1 MTVQTDLESLAV
13 SLITGL
19 QNILNRA
26 DNLAFFQQNSNAK
39 TSFEVEA
46 PAILPRGMKT
56 EFIFLAILLLWALYL
71 FWTQRLRTDITA
83 LLVMLSLAVPWPRA
97 EGRWAAILSPQEA
110 FSGFGSVA
118 VVMVTAMFV
127 FGAAMVRTGAA
138 ELIGGRLFRAC
149 AHDELLFQGAVL
161 SVAAAFSMFINETT
175 VVLVFMPVVLGVCKE
190 RNLSPSR
197 YLLCA
202 AYGAAL
208 GGEWTLIGT
217 RSSIIV
223 SDFLRQRTGQGIG
236 FFDFT
241 PIAATVF
248 VGCATYFFLVGRRF
262 LPKAAVQS
270 LEQELGKEYLTEVMV
285 TPQSNTV
292 GSTLD
297 QLDWAKR
304 QDITIVGVIREG
316 ERMPPNGWMKLHP
329 GDALIMQG
337 AVPTIASLLKSPD
350 FQFMEE
356 VKIGEKTLRSLDLIT
371 VEALLSPNSRY
382 TGRTM
387 QQTNFGRDYGF
398 SVLGISR
405 HGQTIQ
411 ERPSTSRLEYGDS
424 LLLLGHNSNLERLER
439 NPNLIVLS
447 RRSFP
452 TSGKKQ
458 AILTMLLLGG
468 IILTAITGVLTPA
481 LSIPLAAVAVLLL
494 GCVKLTDTYQ
504 SVNWQAVATVGGM
517 MSLGVALEKT
527 GAAEA
532 LAHALVIHFQGAGAN
547 LILGV
552 LLALTVALTQLIEN
566 AAVAIILAPI
576 AYQIARQS
584 HVDPKPFMVALAIC
598 ISTSFC
604 TPIAH
609 ETTMLVMGPGRYR
622 FKHYLSIGSGMALI
636 AWLLTTLVTPMI
648 WKF

>member
-1 MTVQTDLESLAV
+1 V
-13 SLITGL
+13 
-19 QNILNRA
+19 
-26 DNLAFFQQNSNAK
+26 K
-39 TSFEVEA
+39 
-46 PAILPRGMKT
+46 P
-56 EFIFLAILLLWALYL
+56 EFIALGLILMGALYL

-83 LLVMLSLAVPWPRA
+83 LLVMLFLALPWPRPN
-97 EGRWAAILSPQEA
+97 GRWSAILSPQEA

-118 VVMVTAMFV
+118 VIMVTAMFV
-127 FGAAMVRTGAA
+127 FSAALVRTGAA
-138 ELIGGRLFRAC
+138 EMIGGRLFRAC
-149 AHDELLFQGAVL
+149 AHHELLFQIAVL
-161 SVAAAFSMFINETT
+161 SLATICSMFINETT
-175 VVLVFMPVVLGVCKE
+175 IVLVFMPVILGVCKE
-190 RNLSPSR
+190 RNLPPSR

-208 GGEWTLIGT
+208 GGQWTMIGT
-217 RSSIIV
+217 RSNIIT
-223 SDFLRQRTGQGIG
+223 SEFFRQRTGQAIG

-241 PIAATVF
+241 PVAVAVF
-248 VGCATYFFLVGRRF
+248 IGCATYFFLIGRRF
-262 LPKAAVQS
+262 LPKAEVQS

-285 TPQSNTV
+285 TPQSTTV
-292 GSTLD
+292 GLTLD

-304 QDITIVGVIREG
+304 QDVTIVGVIREG

-337 AVPTIASLLKSPD
+337 AVPTIGNLLKSAD
-350 FQFMEE
+350 FAFMEE

-398 SVLGISR
+398 TVLGISR

-411 ERPSTSRLEYGDS
+411 ERPSATRLEYGDS
-424 LLLLGHNSNLERLER
+424 LLLVGHNSNLERLER

-447 RRSFP
+447 QKHFP

-458 AILTMLLLGG
+458 AIITMLLLGG
-468 IILTAITGVLTPA
+468 VILTAITGILTPA

-494 GCVKLTDTYQ
+494 GLVKVTDTYK
-504 SVNWQAVATVGGM
+504 SVDWPAVATAGGM
-517 MSLGVALEKT
+517 ISFGLALEKT
-527 GAAEA
+527 GAAGA
-532 LAHALVIHFQGAGAN
+532 LAHAIVINFQWAGAN
-547 LILGV
+547 LILGA
-552 LLALTVALTQLIEN
+552 LLIFTVALTQLIEN

-576 AYQIARQS
+576 AYQIALESQA
-584 HVDPKPFMVALAIC
+584 DPKPFMIGLAIC

-604 TPIAH
+604 TPVAH

-622 FKHYLSIGSGMALI
+622 FKDYLSIGSGMAII
-636 AWLLTTLVTPMI
+636 AWLLATLVTPMI

>member
-1 MTVQTDLESLAV
+1 V
-13 SLITGL
+13 
-19 QNILNRA
+19 
-26 DNLAFFQQNSNAK
+26 K
-39 TSFEVEA
+39 
-46 PAILPRGMKT
+46 P
-56 EFIFLAILLLWALYL
+56 EFIVLGLIFLGALYL

-83 LLVMLSLAVPWPRA
+83 LLGMLSLAVPWPRPD
-97 EGRWAAILSPQEA
+97 GKWSAILSPQEA

-118 VVMVTAMFV
+118 VIMVTAMFV

-138 ELIGGRLFRAC
+138 EMIGGRLFRAC
-149 AHDELLFQGAVL
+149 AHNELLFQVAVL
-161 SVAAAFSMFINETT
+161 AVATAFSMFINETT
-175 VVLVFMPVVLGVCKE
+175 IVLVFMPVVLGVCKE

-208 GGEWTLIGT
+208 GGQWTLLGT
-217 RSSIIV
+217 RSNIIV
-223 SDFLRQRTGQGIG
+223 SEFLRQRTGHGIG

-241 PIAATVF
+241 PIAAPVF
-248 VGCATYFFLVGRRF
+248 AGCAIYFFLFGRRF
-262 LPKAAVQS
+262 LPKAGVQS

-285 TPQSNTV
+285 TPQSTTV
-292 GSTLD
+292 GLTLD

-304 QDITIVGVIREG
+304 QDVTIVGVIRQG
-316 ERMPPNGWMKLHP
+316 ERLPPTGWMKLHP

-337 AVPTIASLLKSPD
+337 AVPTIGSLLKSAD

-382 TGRTM
+382 TGRTL

-411 ERPSTSRLEYGDS
+411 ERPSTTRLEYGDS

-439 NPNLIVLS
+439 NPNLILLS
-447 RRSFP
+447 QRQVP
-452 TSGKKQ
+452 TASKKQ
-458 AILTMLLLGG
+458 AIITMLLLGG

-481 LSIPLAAVAVLLL
+481 LSIPLSAVAVLLL
-494 GCVKLTDTYQ
+494 GCVKVTDTYK
-504 SVNWQAVATVGGM
+504 SVDWQAVATVGGM
-517 MSLGVALEKT
+517 MSLGLALEKT
-527 GAAEA
+527 GAAGA
-532 LAHALVIHFQGAGAN
+532 LAHAIVAN
-547 LILGV
+547 FEWTGPNMILCA

-576 AYQIARQS
+576 AYQIAREA
-584 HVDPKPFMVALAIC
+584 HADPKSFLVGLAIC

-604 TPIAH
+604 TPVAH

-622 FKHYLSIGSGMALI
+622 FKHYLAIGSGMAVI
-636 AWLLTTLVTPMI
+636 AWLLTTVLTPMI

>member
-1 MTVQTDLESLAV
+1 
-13 SLITGL
+13 
-19 QNILNRA
+19 
-26 DNLAFFQQNSNAK
+26 
-39 TSFEVEA
+39 
-46 PAILPRGMKT
+46 
-56 EFIFLAILLLWALYL
+56 
-71 FWTQRLRTDITA
+71 
-83 LLVMLSLAVPWPRA
+83 MLSLAVPWPRA
-97 EGRWAAILSPQEA
+97 DGRWAAILSPQEA

-149 AHDELLFQGAVL
+149 AHDELLFQVAVL

>member
-1 MTVQTDLESLAV
+1 ML
-13 SLITGL
+13 GL
-19 QNILNRA
+19 
-26 DNLAFFQQNSNAK
+26 
-39 TSFEVEA
+39 
-46 PAILPRGMKT
+46 
-56 EFIFLAILLLWALYL
+56 ILLGALYL
-71 FWTQRLRTDITA
+71 FWTQGLRTDITA
-83 LLVMLSLAVPWPRA
+83 LLVMLTLALPWPRPD
-97 EGRWAAILSPQEA
+97 GKWSAILSPQEA
-110 FSGFGSVA
+110 YAGFGSVA
-118 VVMVTAMFV
+118 VIMVAAMFV

-138 ELIGGRLFRAC
+138 EMIGGRLFRAC
-149 AHDELLFQGAVL
+149 AHDEFLFQAAVM
-161 SVAAAFSMFINETT
+161 SVATAFSMFINETT
-175 VVLVFMPVVLGVCKE
+175 VVLVFLPVILGVCKE

-208 GGEWTLIGT
+208 GGQWTLIGT

-223 SDFLRQRTGQGIG
+223 SDFLHQRTGHGIG

-241 PIAATVF
+241 PIAAPVF
-248 VGCATYFFLVGRRF
+248 VGCAIYFFLFGRRF
-262 LPKAAVQS
+262 LPKAELQS

-285 TPQSNTV
+285 TPQSTTV
-292 GSTLD
+292 GLTLD

-337 AVPTIASLLKSPD
+337 AVPTIGSLLKSPG

-405 HGQTIQ
+405 HGQTIH
-411 ERPSTSRLEYGDS
+411 ERPSATRLEYGDS

-447 RRSFP
+447 QRHFP
-452 TSGKKQ
+452 TSGKWQ
-458 AILTMLLLGG
+458 ATIMMLLLGG
-468 IILTAITGVLTPA
+468 IILTAVTGVLTPA
-481 LSIPLAAVAVLLL
+481 LSVPLAAIAALLL
-494 GCVKLTDTYQ
+494 GCVKVNDTYK

-517 MSLGVALEKT
+517 MSLGLALEKT
-527 GAAEA
+527 GAAGA
-532 LAHALVIHFQGAGAN
+532 LAHLIVTNLEWAGPNVILCA
-547 LILGV
+547 
-552 LLALTVALTQLIEN
+552 LLALTVAMTQLIEN
-566 AAVAIILAPI
+566 AAIAIILSPI
-576 AYQIARQS
+576 AYQIARES
-584 HVDPKPFMVALAIC
+584 HADPKSFMIGLAIC

-604 TPIAH
+604 TPVAH

-622 FKHYLSIGSGMALI
+622 FKHYLAIGSGMAVI
-636 AWLLTTLVTPMI
+636 AWLITTFVTPMI
-648 WKF
+648 WRF

>member
-1 MTVQTDLESLAV
+1 MKPEFFVL
-13 SLITGL
+13 GL
-19 QNILNRA
+19 
-26 DNLAFFQQNSNAK
+26 
-39 TSFEVEA
+39 
-46 PAILPRGMKT
+46 
-56 EFIFLAILLLWALYL
+56 IFLGALYL

-83 LLVMLSLAVPWPRA
+83 LLGMLSLAVPWPRLD
-97 EGRWAAILSPQEA
+97 GKWSAILSPQEA

-118 VVMVTAMFV
+118 VIMVTAMFV

-138 ELIGGRLFRAC
+138 EMIGGRLFRAC
-149 AHDELLFQGAVL
+149 AHNELLFQVAVL
-161 SVAAAFSMFINETT
+161 AVATVFSMFINETT
-175 VVLVFMPVVLGVCKE
+175 IVLVFMPVVLGVCKE

-208 GGEWTLIGT
+208 GGQWTLLGT
-217 RSSIIV
+217 RSNIIV
-223 SDFLRQRTGQGIG
+223 SEFLRQRTGHGIG

-241 PIAATVF
+241 PIAAPVF
-248 VGCATYFFLVGRRF
+248 AGCALYFFLFGRRF

-285 TPQSNTV
+285 TPQSTTV
-292 GSTLD
+292 GLTLD

-304 QDITIVGVIREG
+304 QDVTIVGVIRQG
-316 ERMPPNGWMKLHP
+316 ERLPPTGWMKLHP

-337 AVPTIASLLKSPD
+337 AVPTIGSLLQSAD

-382 TGRTM
+382 AGRTL

-405 HGQTIQ
+405 QGQTIQ
-411 ERPSTSRLEYGDS
+411 ERPSATRLEYGDS

-439 NPNLIVLS
+439 NPNLILLS
-447 RRSFP
+447 QRQLP
-452 TSGKKQ
+452 TANKNQ
-458 AILTMLLLGG
+458 AIITMLLLGG

-494 GCVKLTDTYQ
+494 GCVKVTDTYK
-504 SVNWQAVATVGGM
+504 SVDWQAVTTVGGM
-517 MSLGVALEKT
+517 MSLGLALEKT
-527 GAAEA
+527 GAAGA
-532 LAHALVIHFQGAGAN
+532 LAHAIVANFEWAGPN
-547 LILGV
+547 LILCA
-552 LLALTVALTQLIEN
+552 LLAFTVALTQLIEN
-566 AAVAIILAPI
+566 AAVAIVLAPI
-576 AYQIARQS
+576 AYQIAREA
-584 HVDPKPFMVALAIC
+584 HADPKSFLVGLAIC

-604 TPIAH
+604 TPVAH

-622 FKHYLSIGSGMALI
+622 FKHYLAIGSGMAVI
-636 AWLLTTLVTPMI
+636 AWLLTTVVTPMI

>member
-1 MTVQTDLESLAV
+1 
-13 SLITGL
+13 
-19 QNILNRA
+19 
-26 DNLAFFQQNSNAK
+26 
-39 TSFEVEA
+39 
-46 PAILPRGMKT
+46 MKP
-56 EFIFLAILLLWALYL
+56 EFIVLGVILLVALYF
-71 FWTQRLRTDITA
+71 FWTQRLRTDIA
-83 LLVMLSLAVPWPRA
+83 AVLVMLSLALPWPRPD
-97 EGRWAAILSPQEA
+97 GRWLPILSPQEA
-110 FSGFGSVA
+110 FAGFGSVA
-118 VVMVTAMFV
+118 VIMVTAMFV

-138 ELIGGRLFRAC
+138 EMIGGRLFRVC
-149 AHDELLFQGAVL
+149 AHNELLFQVAVL
-161 SVAAAFSMFINETT
+161 SLAAGCSMFINETT
-175 VVLVFMPVVLGVCKE
+175 IVLVFMPVVLGVCKE

-208 GGEWTLIGT
+208 GGQWTLIGT
-217 RSSIIV
+217 RSNIIV
-223 SDFLRQRTGQGIG
+223 SDLLRQRTGQGLG

-241 PIAATVF
+241 PVAATVF
-248 VGCATYFFLVGRRF
+248 AGCATYFFLVGRKF
-262 LPKAAVQS
+262 LPRAEVQS

-285 TPQSNTV
+285 MPQSATA
-292 GSTLD
+292 GLTLD

-304 QDITIVGVIREG
+304 QDVTIVGVIREG

-329 GDALIMQG
+329 GDALIIQG
-337 AVPTIASLLKSPD
+337 AVPTIGSLLKSPD
-350 FQFMEE
+350 FRFMEE

-411 ERPSTSRLEYGDS
+411 ERPSATRLEYGDS

-439 NPNLIVLS
+439 NPNLILLS
-447 RRSFP
+447 QRHFP
-452 TSGKKQ
+452 TSGNRQ
-458 AILTMLLLGG
+458 AIITMLLLGG

-494 GCVKLTDTYQ
+494 GCVKVTDTYK
-504 SVNWQAVATVGGM
+504 SVDWPAVATVGGM
-517 MSLGVALEKT
+517 MSFGLALEKT
-527 GAAEA
+527 GAAGA
-532 LAHALVIHFQGAGAN
+532 LAHTIVAHSEWAGAN
-547 LILGV
+547 FILCA
-552 LLALTVALTQLIEN
+552 LLALTVALTQVIEN

-576 AYQIARQS
+576 AYQIAREG
-584 HVDPKPFMVALAIC
+584 HADPKPFMVGLAVC

-604 TPIAH
+604 TPVAH

-622 FKHYLSIGSGMALI
+622 FKHYLSIGSGMAVI
-636 AWLLTTLVTPMI
+636 AWLLVSFVTPKI
-648 WKF
+648 WSF

>member
-1 MTVQTDLESLAV
+1 M
-13 SLITGL
+13 G
-19 QNILNRA
+19 
-26 DNLAFFQQNSNAK
+26 
-39 TSFEVEA
+39 
-46 PAILPRGMKT
+46 
-56 EFIFLAILLLWALYL
+56 ALYF

-83 LLVMLSLAVPWPRA
+83 LLVMLFLALPWPRPD
-97 EGRWAAILSPQEA
+97 GRWSAILSPQEA

-118 VVMVTAMFV
+118 VIMVTAMFV
-127 FGAAMVRTGAA
+127 FSAALVRTGAA
-138 ELIGGRLFRAC
+138 EMIGGRLFRAC
-149 AHDELLFQGAVL
+149 AHHELLFQIAVL
-161 SVAAAFSMFINETT
+161 SLATTCSMFINETT
-175 VVLVFMPVVLGVCKE
+175 IVLVFMPVILGVCKE
-190 RNLSPSR
+190 RNLPPSR

-208 GGEWTLIGT
+208 GGQWTMIGT
-217 RSSIIV
+217 RSNIIT
-223 SDFLRQRTGQGIG
+223 SEFFRQRTGQGIG

-241 PIAATVF
+241 PVAVTVF
-248 VGCATYFFLVGRRF
+248 IGCATYFFLIGRRF
-262 LPKAAVQS
+262 LPKAEVQS

-285 TPQSNTV
+285 TPQSTTV
-292 GSTLD
+292 GLTLD

-304 QDITIVGVIREG
+304 QDVTIVGVIREG

-337 AVPTIASLLKSPD
+337 AVPTIGNLLKSAD
-350 FQFMEE
+350 FAFMEE

-398 SVLGISR
+398 TVLGISR

-411 ERPSTSRLEYGDS
+411 ERPSATRLEYGDS

-447 RRSFP
+447 QKHFP

-458 AILTMLLLGG
+458 AIIAMLLLGG
-468 IILTAITGVLTPA
+468 VILAAITGVLTPA

-494 GCVKLTDTYQ
+494 GLVKVTDTYK
-504 SVNWQAVATVGGM
+504 SVDWPAVATAGGM
-517 MSLGVALEKT
+517 ISFGLALEKT
-527 GAAEA
+527 GAAGA
-532 LAHALVIHFQGAGAN
+532 LAHGIVTHLQWAGAN
-547 LILGV
+547 LILGA
-552 LLALTVALTQLIEN
+552 LLMFTVALTQLIEN

-576 AYQIARQS
+576 AYQIALESQA
-584 HVDPKPFMVALAIC
+584 DPKPFMIGLAIC

-604 TPIAH
+604 TPVAH

-622 FKHYLSIGSGMALI
+622 FRDYLSIGSGMAII
-636 AWLLTTLVTPMI
+636 AWLLATLVTPMI

>member
-1 MTVQTDLESLAV
+1 ML
-13 SLITGL
+13 GL
-19 QNILNRA
+19 
-26 DNLAFFQQNSNAK
+26 
-39 TSFEVEA
+39 
-46 PAILPRGMKT
+46 
-56 EFIFLAILLLWALYL
+56 ILLGALYL
-71 FWTQRLRTDITA
+71 FWTQGLRTDITA
-83 LLVMLSLAVPWPRA
+83 LLVMLTLALPWPRPD
-97 EGRWAAILSPQEA
+97 GKWSAILSPQEA
-110 FSGFGSVA
+110 YAGFGSVA
-118 VVMVTAMFV
+118 VIMVAAMFV

-138 ELIGGRLFRAC
+138 EMIGGRLFRAC
-149 AHDELLFQGAVL
+149 AHDEFLFQAAVM
-161 SVAAAFSMFINETT
+161 SVATAFSMFINETT
-175 VVLVFMPVVLGVCKE
+175 VVLVFLPVILGVCKE

-208 GGEWTLIGT
+208 GGQWTLIGT

-223 SDFLRQRTGQGIG
+223 SDFLHQRTGHGIG

-241 PIAATVF
+241 PIAAPVF
-248 VGCATYFFLVGRRF
+248 VGCAIYFFLFGRRF
-262 LPKAAVQS
+262 LPKAELQS

-285 TPQSNTV
+285 TPQSTTV
-292 GSTLD
+292 GLTLD

-337 AVPTIASLLKSPD
+337 AVPTIGSLLKSPG

-405 HGQTIQ
+405 HGQTIH
-411 ERPSTSRLEYGDS
+411 ERPSATRLEYGDS

-447 RRSFP
+447 QRHFP
-452 TSGKKQ
+452 TSGKWQ
-458 AILTMLLLGG
+458 ATIMMLLLGG
-468 IILTAITGVLTPA
+468 IILTAVTGVLTPA
-481 LSIPLAAVAVLLL
+481 LSVPLAAIAALLL
-494 GCVKLTDTYQ
+494 GCVKVNDTYK

-517 MSLGVALEKT
+517 MSLGLALEKT
-527 GAAEA
+527 GAAGA
-532 LAHALVIHFQGAGAN
+532 LAHLIVTNLQWAGPNVILCA
-547 LILGV
+547 
-552 LLALTVALTQLIEN
+552 LLALTVAMTQLIEN
-566 AAVAIILAPI
+566 AAIAIILSPI
-576 AYQIARQS
+576 AYQNARES
-584 HVDPKPFMVALAIC
+584 HADPKSFMVGLAIC

-604 TPIAH
+604 TPVAH

-622 FKHYLSIGSGMALI
+622 FKHYLAIGSGMAVI
-636 AWLLTTLVTPMI
+636 AWLITTFVTPMI
-648 WKF
+648 WRF

>member
-1 MTVQTDLESLAV
+1 ML
-13 SLITGL
+13 GL
-19 QNILNRA
+19 
-26 DNLAFFQQNSNAK
+26 
-39 TSFEVEA
+39 
-46 PAILPRGMKT
+46 
-56 EFIFLAILLLWALYL
+56 ILLGALYL

-83 LLVMLSLAVPWPRA
+83 LLVMLTLALPWPRPD
-97 EGRWAAILSPQEA
+97 GKWSAILSPQEA
-110 FSGFGSVA
+110 YAGFGSVA
-118 VVMVTAMFV
+118 VIMVAAMFV

-138 ELIGGRLFRAC
+138 EMIGGRLFRAC
-149 AHDELLFQGAVL
+149 AHDEFLFQAAVM
-161 SVAAAFSMFINETT
+161 SVATAFSMFINETT
-175 VVLVFMPVVLGVCKE
+175 VVLVFLPVILGVCKE

-208 GGEWTLIGT
+208 GGQWTLIGT

-223 SDFLRQRTGQGIG
+223 SDFLHQRTGHGIG

-241 PIAATVF
+241 PIAAPVF
-248 VGCATYFFLVGRRF
+248 VGCAIYFFLFGRRF
-262 LPKAAVQS
+262 LPKAELQS

-285 TPQSNTV
+285 TPQSTTV
-292 GSTLD
+292 GLTLD

-337 AVPTIASLLKSPD
+337 AVPTIGSLLKSPG

-405 HGQTIQ
+405 HGQTIH
-411 ERPSTSRLEYGDS
+411 ERPSATRLEYGDS

-447 RRSFP
+447 QRHFP
-452 TSGKKQ
+452 TSGKWQ
-458 AILTMLLLGG
+458 ATIMMLLLGG
-468 IILTAITGVLTPA
+468 IILTAVTGVLTPA
-481 LSIPLAAVAVLLL
+481 LSVPLAAIAALLL
-494 GCVKLTDTYQ
+494 GCVKVNDTYK

-517 MSLGVALEKT
+517 MSLGLALEKT
-527 GAAEA
+527 GAAGA
-532 LAHALVIHFQGAGAN
+532 LAHLIVTNLQWAGPNVILCA
-547 LILGV
+547 
-552 LLALTVALTQLIEN
+552 LLALTVAMTQLIEN
-566 AAVAIILAPI
+566 AAIAIILSPI
-576 AYQIARQS
+576 AYQIARES
-584 HVDPKPFMVALAIC
+584 HADPKSFMIGLAIC

-604 TPIAH
+604 TPVAH

-622 FKHYLSIGSGMALI
+622 FKHYLAIGSGMAVI
-636 AWLLTTLVTPMI
+636 AWLITTFVTPMI
-648 WKF
+648 WRF

>member
-1 MTVQTDLESLAV
+1 MKPEFFVL
-13 SLITGL
+13 GL
-19 QNILNRA
+19 
-26 DNLAFFQQNSNAK
+26 
-39 TSFEVEA
+39 
-46 PAILPRGMKT
+46 
-56 EFIFLAILLLWALYL
+56 IFLGALYL

-83 LLVMLSLAVPWPRA
+83 LLGMLSLAVPWPRPD
-97 EGRWAAILSPQEA
+97 GKWSAILTPQEA

-118 VVMVTAMFV
+118 VIMVTAMFV

-138 ELIGGRLFRAC
+138 EMIGGRLFRAC
-149 AHDELLFQGAVL
+149 AHNELLFQVAVL
-161 SVAAAFSMFINETT
+161 TVATVFSMFINETT
-175 VVLVFMPVVLGVCKE
+175 IVLVFMPVVLGVCKE

-208 GGEWTLIGT
+208 GGQWTLLGT
-217 RSSIIV
+217 RSNIIV
-223 SDFLRQRTGQGIG
+223 SEFLRQRTGHGIG

-241 PIAATVF
+241 PIAAPVF
-248 VGCATYFFLVGRRF
+248 AGCAIYFFLFGRRF

-292 GSTLD
+292 GLTLD

-304 QDITIVGVIREG
+304 QDVTIVGVIRQG
-316 ERMPPNGWMKLHP
+316 ERLPPTGWMKLHP

-337 AVPTIASLLKSPD
+337 AVPTIGSLLQSAD

-382 TGRTM
+382 AGRTL

-411 ERPSTSRLEYGDS
+411 ERPSATRLEYGDS

-439 NPNLIVLS
+439 NPNLILLS
-447 RRSFP
+447 QRQVP
-452 TSGKKQ
+452 TASKKQ
-458 AILTMLLLGG
+458 AIITMLLLGA

-494 GCVKLTDTYQ
+494 GSVKVTDTYK
-504 SVNWQAVATVGGM
+504 SVDWQAVATVGGM
-517 MSLGVALEKT
+517 MSLGLALEKT
-527 GAAEA
+527 GAAGA
-532 LAHALVIHFQGAGAN
+532 LAHAIVANFEWAGPN
-547 LILGV
+547 LILCA
-552 LLALTVALTQLIEN
+552 LLAFTVALTQLIEN

-576 AYQIARQS
+576 AYQIAREA
-584 HVDPKPFMVALAIC
+584 HADPKSFLVGLAIC

-604 TPIAH
+604 TPVAH

-622 FKHYLSIGSGMALI
+622 FKHYLAIGSGMAVI
-636 AWLLTTLVTPMI
+636 AWLLTTVVTPMI

>member
-1 MTVQTDLESLAV
+1 
-13 SLITGL
+13 
-19 QNILNRA
+19 
-26 DNLAFFQQNSNAK
+26 
-39 TSFEVEA
+39 
-46 PAILPRGMKT
+46 MKP
-56 EFIFLAILLLWALYL
+56 EFIALGLILIGALYL
-71 FWTQRLRTDITA
+71 FWTQKLRTDITA
-83 LLVMLSLAVPWPRA
+83 LLVMLFLALPWPRPD
-97 EGRWAAILSPQEA
+97 GRWLAILSPQEA

-118 VVMVTAMFV
+118 VIMVTAMFV
-127 FGAAMVRTGAA
+127 FSAALVRTGAA
-138 ELIGGRLFRAC
+138 EMIGGRLFRAC
-149 AHDELLFQGAVL
+149 AHHELLLQIAVL
-161 SVAAAFSMFINETT
+161 SLATTCSMFINETT
-175 VVLVFMPVVLGVCKE
+175 IVLVFMPVILGVCKE
-190 RNLSPSR
+190 RNLPPSR

-208 GGEWTLIGT
+208 GGQWTMIGT
-217 RSSIIV
+217 RSNIIT
-223 SDFLRQRTGQGIG
+223 SEFFRQRTGQGIG

-241 PIAATVF
+241 PVAVVVF
-248 VGCATYFFLVGRRF
+248 IGCATYFFLIGRRF
-262 LPKAAVQS
+262 LPKAEVQS

-285 TPQSNTV
+285 TPQSATV
-292 GSTLD
+292 GLTLD

-304 QDITIVGVIREG
+304 QDVTIVGVIREG

-337 AVPTIASLLKSPD
+337 AVPTIGNLLKSAD
-350 FQFMEE
+350 FAFMEE

-398 SVLGISR
+398 TVLGISR

-411 ERPSTSRLEYGDS
+411 ERPSATRLEYGDS

-447 RRSFP
+447 QKHFP

-458 AILTMLLLGG
+458 AIIAMLLLGG
-468 IILTAITGVLTPA
+468 VILAAITGILTPA

-494 GCVKLTDTYQ
+494 GLVKVTDTYR
-504 SVNWQAVATVGGM
+504 SVDWPAVATAGGM
-517 MSLGVALEKT
+517 ISFGLALEKT
-527 GAAEA
+527 GAAGA
-532 LAHALVIHFQGAGAN
+532 LAHAIVTNFQWAGAN
-547 LILGV
+547 LILGA
-552 LLALTVALTQLIEN
+552 LLMFTVALTQLIEN

-576 AYQIARQS
+576 AYQIAVES
-584 HVDPKPFMVALAIC
+584 HADPKPFMIGLAIC

-604 TPIAH
+604 TPVAH

-622 FKHYLSIGSGMALI
+622 FKDYLSIGSGMAII
-636 AWLLTTLVTPMI
+636 AWLLATLVTPMI